1 MENLNIKSE
10 SRIFLTDY
18 ASYNDGS
25 QFEFGHW
32 VELDQFDDAD
42 DLYEYIKDHFE
53 KADSINFLDSPRE
66 EIMITDYEGFPEE
79 FYSECMNFENLFN
92 FFEGAEKS
100 DYSIE
105 IIEAFSNLGF
115 ADISDTEKFFEELE
129 NRYIGEYENDQEFA
143 EEMIGEEQIDKIPSF
158 ISIDWGRTA
167 EGCMQDYTS
176 DSGYYFSNC

>member
-1 MENLNIKSE
+1 MENLDIKSE

-42 DLYEYIKDHFE
+42 ELYNYISEHFK
-53 KADSINFLDSPRE
+53 KADFKSPLFSPRE
-66 EIMITDYEGFPEE
+66 EMMITDFEGFPKE
-79 FYSECMNFENLFN
+79 FYSECMNFNNLFE
-92 FFEGAEKS
+92 FFEMAENC
-100 DYSIE
+100 DYDIE

-129 NRYIGEYENDQEFA
+129 NRFIGEYENDEEFA

-158 ISIDWGRTA
+158 ISIDWERTA
-167 EGCMQDYTS
+167 EGYMQDYTS